1 MSTAMW
7 QLSYSSRVI
16 GMLDNLKRAGRVFAI
31 ILFFCIAWMLNLLIL
46 GFIGILIF
54 NGEDGIRDVIS
65 YVFVFLL
72 PIAIASVET
81 ITLQKHLANKR
92 ASRNPA
98 RNRTPSPLP
107 SYQHLRSA
115 RGIYQAPNTGD
126 LVITT
131 EDALADFLNNYSVM
145 GERRTKVVGVTFRND
160 NGTNRQ
166 TILSRCHAG
175 NEITL
180 RYFEYH
186 GAPAYAIHT
195 EHGQIGNLSAELAE
209 ELGQLGDNIYV
220 SGRILAITGG
230 YRGQSFGCNI
240 ALTFYRPN
248 HV

>member
-1 MSTAMW
+1 
-7 QLSYSSRVI
+7 
-16 GMLDNLKRAGRVFAI
+16 MLDKLKRAGRVFAI

-54 NGEDGIRDVIS
+54 NGEDGMRDVIS
-65 YVFVFLL
+65 YIFVFLL

-81 ITLQKHLANKR
+81 IILRKHLANKR
-92 ASRNPA
+92 VPKNSAGNQTSSPQ
-98 RNRTPSPLP
+98 PSCH
-107 SYQHLRSA
+107 HLTSA
-115 RGIYQAPNTGD
+115 QGIYQAPNTGD

-166 TILSRCHAG
+166 TILSHCHAG
-175 NEITL
+175 DEIAL

-209 ELGQLGDNIYV
+209 ALGQLGDDIYV
-220 SGRILAITGG
+220 SGRILAVTGG

-240 ALTFYRPN
+240 ALTFYRSN